1 MDTQKQSKSVLL
13 SQLLEETKNNG
24 QAKLSTLAMLE
35 LAGGVTIW
43 VKYTFGVRL
52 CRVSIIDRLTILR
65 PVGMGTHAYEL
76 ANQSLRLTAES
87 NKDELCFSAS
97 VYISPGES
105 IDLSFSARDV
115 PTTETFREIHSQRS
129 QPHPMQTLEPTNG
142 QDARIAQLE
151 KQVKLLTEAV
161 HLLVKIK
168 SN

>member
-35 LAGGVTIW
+35 FAGGVTIW

-52 CRVSIIDRLTILR
+52 CRVSIKDRLTILR

-76 ANQSLRLTAES
+76 ANQFLRLTAES

-97 VYISPGES
+97 VYISLGES
-105 IDLSFSARDV
+105 IDISLSARDA
-115 PTTETFREIHSQRS
+115 PTAEVFREIHSQRN
-129 QPHPMQTLEPTNG
+129 QPHPTQTLEPTYG
-142 QDARIAQLE
+142 QDARIAHLE